1 MRKQVPFFSFF
12 LSEDGGLERWK
23 ANTTTEPD
31 CMVATGL
38 RCVTQLDAQKLATG
52 DCIMRYM
59 RRLGDQSKTEIA

>member
-1 MRKQVPFFSFF
+1 MAVQVGRNSVNPC
-12 LSEDGGLERWK
+12 
-23 ANTTTEPD
+23 TEPD

-52 DCIMRYM
+52 DCVMRYM

>member
-1 MRKQVPFFSFF
+1 MISISFIV
-12 LSEDGGLERWK
+12 
-23 ANTTTEPD
+23 AIHTEPD

-52 DCIMRYM
+52 DCVMRYM